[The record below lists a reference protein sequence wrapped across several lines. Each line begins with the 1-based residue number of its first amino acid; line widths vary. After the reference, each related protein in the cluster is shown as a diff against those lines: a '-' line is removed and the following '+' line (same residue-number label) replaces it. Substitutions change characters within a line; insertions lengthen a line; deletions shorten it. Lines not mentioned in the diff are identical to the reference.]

1 MKKPFFPF
9 FTGPIIRKR
18 EVGRPLTGE
27 EREGR
32 IPLNERT
39 PSPPWYQLSVI
50 RMNSTYLECVDVMF
64 GTKGMGTAVAMP
76 LTLFAAY
83 VGIYVSFGILIDP
96 IYDATFLENILIA
109 LFCFVGLGFCVWLG
123 TVLIIS
129 KECFRYT
136 HAPIRFN
143 RKNRKAY
150 IFRWDGT
157 VLEAEWDKL
166 HFVTASGGLGEFKI
180 GCVILGEDGV
190 TIRDTYILPSIS
202 DRDER
207 FLYAQ
212 FEFVRRYMEEP
223 DELPH
228 LAGQVE
234 HVMAIYDRRESWY
247 MGFQRLYVGFG
258 GGAYWFLVPVAFP
271 LALLFS
277 LGRWVATHTCVI
289 PRWPAEV
296 EAECAV
302 EPNDPYLRDRNH
314 LAAPGTVKKPE
325 FMR

>member
-1 MKKPFFPF
+1 
-9 FTGPIIRKR
+9 
-18 EVGRPLTGE
+18 
-27 EREGR
+27 
-32 IPLNERT
+32 
-39 PSPPWYQLSVI
+39 
-50 RMNSTYLECVDVMF
+50 
-64 GTKGMGTAVAMP
+64 
-76 LTLFAAY
+76 
-83 VGIYVSFGILIDP
+83 
-96 IYDATFLENILIA
+96 
-109 LFCFVGLGFCVWLG
+109 
-123 TVLIIS
+123 
-129 KECFRYT
+129 
-136 HAPIRFN
+136 
-143 RKNRKAY
+143 
-150 IFRWDGT
+150 